1 MRFSTAKDVQN
12 LMRMRFERK
21 KESFHR
27 VLDQC
32 YGKIEKAAKHDLTW
46 CVFDVP
52 EFMLGYPIYD
62 LNECIQYVYHHLTH
76 KGFRV
81 DYFFP
86 KMLCVIW
93 TRPTPAALGYAAG
106 GGGGGGATAGAGR
119 RATAGAAAG
128 GWTGGG
134 GGRRTGAAAAA
145 AASQAAPRLLTVTAP
160 AAAAAPARA
169 RAKSQAAVPVA
180 AAGQVHGAGTGTS
193 PTFFKSI
200 SEFKPSGKFVLNLT

>member
-93 TRPTPAALGYAAG
+93 TRPTPAALGYA
-106 GGGGGGATAGAGR
+106 GGGGATGATGTGRRAGAGT
-119 RATAGAAAG
+119 AGTAGAAA
-128 GWTGGG
+128 
-134 GGRRTGAAAAA
+134 RRAALAAVAGPGAGAGAAT
-145 AASQAAPRLLTVTAP
+145 RLLTVAS
-160 AAAAAPARA
+160 AG
-169 RAKSQAAVPVA
+169 SA
-180 AAGQVHGAGTGTS
+180 AAGMRAPAPAPAPVPAPVSVPGATHAGAGG